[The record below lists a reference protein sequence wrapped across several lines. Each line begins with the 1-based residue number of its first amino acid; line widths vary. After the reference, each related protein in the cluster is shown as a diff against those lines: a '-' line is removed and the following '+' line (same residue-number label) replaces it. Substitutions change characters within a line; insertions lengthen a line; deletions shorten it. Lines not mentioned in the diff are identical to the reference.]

1 MKCENKFKYILIIL
15 MPLIFVI
22 VIARVHFISEMYVAV
37 PWIFTIAF
45 IIFWFWAGKVFAK
58 ANHNRVK
65 SFFIGNSLW
74 AISFLFYLWQFI
86 LVSDANK
93 NFIIAGISQ
102 NYMILIVP
110 IATKIMMMFTD
121 TIDGTIISIVSY
133 ILMVIIFSIGFIYE
147 SVKKNHSLQA
157 KL

>member
-1 MKCENKFKYILIIL
+1 MDCKNKSKYIVIILIPLIIG
-15 MPLIFVI
+15 II
-22 VIARVHFISEMYVAV
+22 INRVNFILQIYSTI
-37 PWIFTIAF
+37 PWIFVIAF

-58 ANHNRVK
+58 ANHNRVE
-65 SFFIGNSLW
+65 SFLIGNSLW
-74 AISFLFYLWQFI
+74 GISFLLYIWQFI
-86 LVSDANK
+86 LTSDVNK

-102 NYMILIVP
+102 NYIILIVP

-121 TIDGTIISIVSY
+121 IIDGAIISIVSY
-133 ILMVIIFSIGFIYE
+133 ILMIIIFSIGFIFE

>member
-1 MKCENKFKYILIIL
+1 
-15 MPLIFVI
+15 
-22 VIARVHFISEMYVAV
+22 
-37 PWIFTIAF
+37 
-45 IIFWFWAGKVFAK
+45 
-58 ANHNRVK
+58 
-65 SFFIGNSLW
+65 
-74 AISFLFYLWQFI
+74 